1 MPEKNKFYE
10 TEITGLNSD
19 GAGVCRVENMA
30 VFVPDT
36 AVGDKIRV
44 KIVKVLK
51 NYAYGIVDEISVP
64 SADRQERPCKVCKKC
79 GGCVYRHISYSAE
92 CRAKDDIIKNAF
104 RRIGGLNPV
113 FEEFIP
119 AENPEHYRNKII
131 LPFGRNENG
140 LAECG
145 FFAPRSH
152 RIIPMDSCSLQPCIF
167 DNIINYIKNSPQ
179 MYGIKI
185 YNEKTRTGWLRNLYI
200 RQGFHSGE
208 IMVCFVVTTEKTD
221 PHFRNMVRGLVDEF
235 TDIKSVVLNINPDD
249 TNVVLGKKC
258 VTLFGSDT
266 IEDTMCGNRIQ
277 ISPLSFYQ
285 VNTAQAEKLY
295 GKALEYASPDRNDTV
310 ADLYCGTGTIGLSM
324 ASHVKKVIGVEIV
337 PEAVENACKNA
348 KLNNISNAEFYTGDA
363 KDLPDNA
370 DIVVLDPPRKG
381 CSEETLISVRN
392 INPKKIVMISCNP
405 ATASRDAKWLSQ
417 NGYTVEKVCGVDL
430 FPSTKHV
437 ECVVLMSRNDS

>member
-10 TEITGLNSD
+10 TEITGLSSD

-51 NYAYGIVDEISVP
+51 NYAYGIVDEILVP
-64 SADRQERPCKVCKKC
+64 SVDREERPCKVCKKC
-79 GGCVYRHISYSAE
+79 GGCVYRHISYKAE

-119 AENPEHYRNKII
+119 AENPEHYRNKVI
-131 LPFGRNENG
+131 LPFGRRENG

-167 DNIINYIKNSPQ
+167 DDIVNYIKNSPQ

-185 YNEKTRTGWLRNLYI
+185 YNEETHTGWLRNLYI

-208 IMVCFVVTTEKTD
+208 IMVCFVVTGEKTN
-221 PHFRNMVRGLVDEF
+221 PHFRNMVRGLVDKF
-235 TDIKSVVLNINPDD
+235 TDIKSVVLNINPDN

-285 VNTAQAEKLY
+285 VNTVQAEKLY
-295 GKALEYASPDRNDTV
+295 GKALEYASPDINDTV

-324 ASHVKKVIGVEIV
+324 ANHVKKVVGVEIV
-337 PEAVENACKNA
+337 PEAVENARTNA
-348 KLNNISNAEFYTGDA
+348 QLNNISNAAFYTGDA
-363 KDLPDNA
+363 KDFPDNA

-381 CSEETLISVRN
+381 CSEETLISVKN

-417 NGYTVEKVCGVDL
+417 NGYNVEKVCGVDL

-437 ECVVLMSRNDS
+437 ECVVLMSRNES